1 MSAIIKTGVKGAKAL
16 KKAYKG
22 RKRGRK
28 PKAKTQA
35 KTAAARQRRV
45 AKRGETAATTTPKAE
60 TTPKRVMNLTGSDRA
75 SRFLSRRR
83 TQKAAQ
89 RERMAKERAAQPGA
103 KEVTQKL
110 PAKSAKAPAPKG
122 KLSLFSFDKPL
133 TKAQKAQVKEF
144 VDNLTP
150 AQRRSLQERSGGD
163 FRKLPGVSKL
173 LTGDEAA
180 GMARTAGVTKTGKTV
195 RKIFPGPLTHDQVMS
210 KMGYLKER
218 VNNLADRVD
227 APKRTREQAVARLE
241 KLFRSG
247 YGMTT
252 KGKIQKPKK
261 AESDFY
267 SPAEAKQIVG
277 KEIKAILD
285 NIKKNASKGK
295 ITQSEAKRARK
306 RVKRSATK
314 EVARK
319 TGQMKPTSK
328 LNPNYK
334 MGTTTAKKKGRRVG
348 TPRGCGSAKRGY
360 GKAMKG

>member
-16 KKAYKG
+16 KRAYKG

-35 KTAAARQRRV
+35 KTAAARQRR
-45 AKRGETAATTTPKAE
+45 ATKRGETASTTTPKTE
-60 TTPKRVMNLTGSDRA
+60 TTPKRVMNVTGSDRA

-103 KEVTQKL
+103 TGVTERL
-110 PAKSAKAPAPKG
+110 PTKPARAPAPKS

-163 FRKLPGVSKL
+163 FRKLPGISKL

-210 KMGYLKER
+210 KMGYLKDR
-218 VNNLADRVD
+218 VTNLADELDV
-227 APKRTREQAVARLE
+227 PKKTRAQAVARLE

-247 YGMTT
+247 YGMTA
-252 KGKIQKPKK
+252 KGRIPKRKP
-261 AESDFY
+261 ESNFY
-267 SPAEAKQIVG
+267 TPTEAKQIVG
-277 KEIKAILD
+277 KEIKGILE
-285 NIKKNASKGK
+285 NIRKNATTGK
-295 ITQSEAKRARK
+295 LTKTEAKRKTKKAK
-306 RVKRSATK
+306 QSATREIK
-314 EVARK
+314 RR
-319 TGQMKPTSK
+319 TGQMKPE
-328 LNPNYK
+328 
-334 MGTTTAKKKGRRVG
+334 AKGRVGMKTGRRVG
-348 TPRGCGSAKRGY
+348 TPRGCGAAKRGY
-360 GKAMKG
+360 GKAMK